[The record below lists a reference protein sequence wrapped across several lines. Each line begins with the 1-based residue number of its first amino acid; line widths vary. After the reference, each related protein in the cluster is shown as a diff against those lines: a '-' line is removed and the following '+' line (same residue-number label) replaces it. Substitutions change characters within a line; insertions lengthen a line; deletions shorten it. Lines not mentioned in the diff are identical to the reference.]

1 MKTTTS
7 ISGILKNLRAGCHDD
22 SEKYAVLKRVL
33 DQAFERA
40 SKGKGA
46 EHHSFGEQFENQF
59 ILRGARRFGLG
70 ALQFQIAKKNEQICK
85 IQDQNTQA
93 KINEFLDI
101 INYAAAAVI
110 LLEERAR
117 QTIPK

>member
-1 MKTTTS
+1 MKTTGS
-7 ISGILKNLRAGCHDD
+7 ISGILKNLKPAHPNDD
-22 SEKYAVLKRVL
+22 SEKYAALKRVL

-85 IQDQNTQA
+85 TQDPQA